1 VSAPTE
7 ETSSGSGSAWLLPAG
22 VLLLASVAVALAFN
36 PAPHTGGDNAAYVT
50 LGYSLLEYGS
60 YTELFDPA
68 AYPHT
73 KYPPVFP
80 ALLALLMGVGV
91 RGWAGLKLVAAVSS
105 VAAVGLTW
113 LWARRRLGDLPAAG
127 IALALG
133 LSSAVIYYSHWILS
147 DPTFLA
153 FTLLGL
159 WALERADTAWAEEV
173 PERDGTVAHEP
184 REGGP
189 PAMGWLALGVAATG
203 LAYFTRSA
211 GLPLMVAVLGW
222 LALRRRWKELVGSA
236 VALGVPALAWWLRS
250 RSVPRAEGEYGV
262 EFWLVDPYQ
271 PELGQVGLGGLI
283 GRVVGNTGGYL
294 TQHIPGGVIGSQ
306 APALPVVGIL
316 LVGLAVVGWVLTC
329 RRRIGPVELFFP
341 LYAGLI
347 LLWPEVWSGDRFAL
361 PLFPVLFVY
370 AGWALLRGGLR
381 LGRWAPGT
389 LGAAALLALLLP
401 ALGGWMDQV
410 RTARTCAAAVEQ
422 GGAFAC
428 AGGRWTRFSEAAA
441 WTGHNLPEGS
451 AVLSRKP
458 RMFYVLGGVP
468 SRTFPF
474 QQDFAAHRRV
484 ATESGARYVLLD
496 EVDGL
501 ASHYVGGAIRQEPG
515 AWCALQGFGAGQG
528 IGTQLLGLLPDA
540 TDGPAAAPGEVR
552 IGRCPDG
559 YRQAGAGSVPAEGPR
574 GPQSSS
580 VIPLLAPMPE
590 LSP

>member
-1 VSAPTE
+1 MSHPSD
-7 ETSSGSGSAWLLPAG
+7 ETSRRGWKGWLLPAG
-22 VLLLASVAVALAFN
+22 VLVLASGAVALAFN

-50 LGYSLLEYGS
+50 LGFSLLEHGS

-80 ALLALLMGVGV
+80 ALLALLMALGI

-133 LSSAVIYYSHWILS
+133 LSSAVVYYSHWILS

-159 WALERADTAWAEEV
+159 WALERADAVWTE
-173 PERDGTVAHEP
+173 EP
-184 REGGP
+184 RGREEANVDEPTEGGS
-189 PAMGWLALGVAATG
+189 AARGWLALGVVATA

-222 LALRRRWKELVGSA
+222 LALRGRWKELAGSA
-236 VALGVPALAWWLRS
+236 AALGIPALAWWIRG
-250 RSVPRAEGEYGV
+250 RGVPRAGGEYGV

-271 PELGQVGLGGLI
+271 PELGQVGLGGLV
-283 GRVVGNTGGYL
+283 GRVVSNTGGYL
-294 TQHIPGGVIGSQ
+294 TQHIPGGVVGSQ

-316 LVGLAVVGWVLTC
+316 LVGLAVAGWVLCC

-341 LYAGLI
+341 LYGGLI

-410 RTARTCAAAVEQ
+410 RTARACTAAVEQ

-428 AGGRWTRFSEAAA
+428 YGGRWARFSEAAA
-441 WTGHNLPEGS
+441 WTGRNLPEGS

-458 RMFYVLGGVP
+458 RMFYVLGGMP

-474 QQDFAAHRRV
+474 QQDVAAHRRV
-484 ATESGARYVLLD
+484 ANESGARYVLLD

-528 IGTQLLGLLPDA
+528 IGTQLLGLLPEA
-540 TDGPAAAPGEVR
+540 SGGSTAAPEEIR
-552 IGRCPDG
+552 IGLCPDG
-559 YRQAGAGSVPAEGPR
+559 YRGADAGAVPAEDAR
-574 GPQSSS
+574 SAQSSS
-580 VIPLLAPMPE
+580 VIPLLAPRPAP
-590 LSP
+590 SP